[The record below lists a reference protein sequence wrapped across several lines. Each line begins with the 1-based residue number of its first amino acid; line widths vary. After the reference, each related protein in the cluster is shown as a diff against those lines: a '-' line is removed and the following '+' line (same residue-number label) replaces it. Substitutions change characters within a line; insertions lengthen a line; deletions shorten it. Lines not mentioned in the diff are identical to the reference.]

1 MDINSLDRFVKAQ
14 KNTYQTALTEIKN
27 GKKRTHWMWFIF
39 PQLRGLGRSEMAY
52 AYGINGLKEAREYLN
67 DPRLSAALRE
77 ICLALLEHKGKTAYE
92 IFGEVDAMKLR
103 SSMTLFAL
111 AGEGETV
118 FDQVLAQFFGGK
130 YDETTVKLLNKQ

>member
-1 MDINSLDRFVKAQ
+1 
-14 KNTYQTALTEIKN
+14 
-27 GKKRTHWMWFIF
+27 MWFIF

-67 DPRLSAALRE
+67 DPRLSIRLRE
-77 ICLALLEHKGKTAYE
+77 ICLALLEHKNKTAHE

-111 AGEGETV
+111 AGESETV
-118 FDQVLAQFFGGK
+118 FDQVLAQFFDGK
-130 YDETTVKLLNKQ
+130 YDESTVKLLNKQ